1 MKTAAGTAERAARVA
16 FGRLVGSL
24 AARGGDWAAAEDALG
39 DALVRAL
46 ERWPSDG
53 VPERPEAWLLTVAR
67 RRLIDGGRRR
77 NLASAREKDI
87 TLLEELRRHPREGAP
102 DPRLSLLFVC
112 AHPAIEPRHRAPLML
127 QLVLGLEA
135 RRIGGAFLVK
145 PNTMG
150 HRLVRAKAKIRE
162 ARIPFEIPDVAEWP
176 SRLESVLDAI
186 YTAYSL
192 GWDAA
197 FGDDRPR
204 LSGEALWL
212 GRLIVELVPNQPE
225 AMGLLALMLYC
236 EARREAR
243 RDTAGAFV
251 PLDDQDPT
259 LWCGAQMREAE
270 SWARAAGQQ
279 LAKTGVTA
287 LGRYQLEA
295 AIQALHAERGRKGG
309 TDWESLTR
317 LYAGLRT
324 ISPTAGALVGHAVA
338 SARAS
343 GPKAGLTLLD
353 QLSEPHRRTYQPY
366 WAARAQLLVD
376 LGRPQEARS
385 AYDRAIGLTEDAA
398 VRRFLAERRERL

>member
-1 MKTAAGTAERAARVA
+1 M
-16 FGRLVGSL
+16 
-24 AARGGDWAAAEDALG
+24 
-39 DALVRAL
+39 
-46 ERWPSDG
+46 
-53 VPERPEAWLLTVAR
+53 VAR
-67 RRLIDGGRRR
+67 RCLIDSGRRR
-77 NLASAREKDI
+77 SLASAREPDVV
-87 TLLEELRRHPREGAP
+87 LLEQVRRQPREGAP

-135 RRIGGAFLVK
+135 RRIGPAFLVK

-162 ARIPFEIPDVAEWP
+162 ARIPFEVPDVTEWP

-204 LSGEALWL
+204 LADEALWL
-212 GRLIVELVPNQPE
+212 GRIVVELVPNQPE

-243 RDTAGAFV
+243 RDADGAFV
-251 PLDDQDPT
+251 PLEEQDPERWSRE
-259 LWCGAQMREAE
+259 LIGEAE
-270 SWARAAGQQ
+270 TWARAAGQE
-279 LAKTGVTA
+279 LSKAGASA

-295 AIQALHAERGRKGG
+295 AIQALHVERGRCGA
-309 TDWESLTR
+309 TDWRSLTR
-317 LYAGLRT
+317 LYVGLRAV
-324 ISPTAGALVGHAVA
+324 SPTAGALVGHAMA

-343 GPKAGLTLLD
+343 GPEHGLAVLD
-353 QLSEPHRRTYQPY
+353 ELSEPHRNTYQPY
-366 WAARAQLLVD
+366 WAAKAQLLAD
-376 LGRPQEARS
+376 LGRAEEARS
-385 AYDRAIGLTEDAA
+385 AYDRAIGLAEDAA
-398 VRRFLAERRERL
+398 IRRFLSKRRGRA